1 MVIAMK
7 TFFAVIANA
16 INRFRM
22 TAEYIFDNDYRTVEP
37 LLFTGNLSFVSYM
50 ITQLQRNRVR
60 V

>member
-16 INRFRM
+16 INMFRM
-22 TAEYIFDNDYRTVEP
+22 AAEYIFDNGYRTVKS